1 MSFMQKLRQVFGAQD
16 LTVGSPLKGLLLF
29 SVPLLIGNLT
39 QQMYNTVDAYIVGSY
54 TTDGVSALAAV
65 GNAGPIMNLLL
76 VLFMGIS
83 TGASILSAQYFGAKE
98 RDSLNKVI
106 GCSIFL
112 IFVSGLI
119 MMVAGF
125 FLTPLL
131 IGLTN
136 PASELIGRYATEYLQ
151 IYFLGIVGCGLYNI
165 IAGVLRGLG
174 DSVYPLIFL
183 IVACVM
189 NIFLDIY
196 FVRNL
201 KLEVA
206 GAAWATIISQGVSG
220 ILCLIRLCMLRSVC
234 DVKLKYTVKPDL
246 PLMGKL
252 AKLGLP
258 SGITQ
263 AIFSTSAIIVQNLT
277 NSLGPAMVAANTVV
291 MRVDG
296 FAMMPNF
303 TFGTA
308 ATTYVGQNIGAR
320 KADRLKQGIPAML
333 RLGLTCS
340 VIMVTA
346 ILLFGQNLMTMFISP
361 AESYASALA
370 KALADGMAETDA
382 IAAAETARF
391 TAAQAIEIGVKGL
404 RTLAVGYICFSVTNV
419 LQGSMRGAGETVI
432 PMYCS
437 IFTTVI
443 LRMPLAYLLAYLTRS
458 ETWINGTP
466 DAIYFSLLTSWVV
479 GMLIAIITYR
489 MGWWKRKLP
498 DDLRQAMSISHHSKK
513 EA

>member
-1 MSFMQKLRQVFGAQD
+1 MTLMQRLRSVFGAQD
-16 LTVGSPLKGLLLF
+16 LTVGSPMKGLLLF
-29 SVPLLIGNLT
+29 SIPLLIGNLT
-39 QQMYNTVDAYIVGSY
+39 QQMYNTVDAYIVGNY
-54 TTDGVSALAAV
+54 TQDGVSALAAV

-83 TGASILSAQYFGAKE
+83 TGASILSAQYFGAKD
-98 RDSLNKVI
+98 RDQLDRVI

-112 IFVSGLI
+112 IFTSGLV
-119 MMVAGF
+119 MMAAGY
-125 FLTPLL
+125 FLSPLL
-131 IGLTN
+131 IGMTS

-151 IYFLGIVGCGLYNI
+151 IYFLGIVGCSMYNI
-165 IAGVLRGLG
+165 VSGILRGLG

-183 IVACVM
+183 IIACVM

-201 KLEVA
+201 KMEVA

-220 ILCLIRLCMLRSVC
+220 ILCMIRLCMLRNVC
-234 DVKLKYTVKPDL
+234 SVKPRYILKPDMT
-246 PLMGKL
+246 LMKKL
-252 AKLGLP
+252 SLLGLP

-277 NSLGPAMVAANTVV
+277 NSIGPAMVAANTVV

-320 KADRLKQGIPAML
+320 KADRLKKGIPAML

-340 VIMVTA
+340 IIMVTL
-346 ILLFGQNLMTMFISP
+346 ILLFGENLMTMFVSP
-361 AESYASALA
+361 DESYATALA
-370 KALADGMAETDA
+370 KALAEGLAETEA
-382 IAAAETARF
+382 INVAVAAREQ
-391 TAAQAIEIGVKGL
+391 AAMAIRIGVNGL
-404 RTLAVGYICFSVTNV
+404 RTLAAGYICFSVTNV

-443 LRMPLAYLLAYLTRS
+443 LRMPLAYLLAYLTKS
-458 ETWINGTP
+458 EMWPAGSP

-479 GMLIAIITYR
+479 GMIVAIVTYH
-489 MGWWKRKLP
+489 MGWWRRKLP
-498 DDLRQAMSISHHSKK
+498 EDLRQALTISNQTHRK
-513 EA
+513 A

>member
-1 MSFMQKLRQVFGAQD
+1 MSFMQRLRKLFGAQD
-16 LTVGSPLKGLLLF
+16 LTVGSPMKGLLLF
-29 SVPLLIGNLT
+29 SMPLLLGNLT
-39 QQMYNTVDAYIVGSY
+39 QQMYNTVDAYVVGNY

-83 TGASILSAQYFGAKE
+83 TGASILSAQYFGAKDRE
-98 RDSLNKVI
+98 SLDRVV

-112 IFVSGLI
+112 IIVSGLI
-119 MMVAGF
+119 MMVAGY

-131 IGLTN
+131 IGLTA
-136 PASELIGRYATEYLQ
+136 PSTELIGRYATEYLQ
-151 IYFLGIVGCGLYNI
+151 IYFIGIVGCGLYNI
-165 IAGVLRGLG
+165 ISGILRGLG
-174 DSVYPLIFL
+174 DSVYPLLFL
-183 IVACVM
+183 IIACVM

-196 FVRNL
+196 FVRDL
-201 KLEVA
+201 KMEVA
-206 GAAWATIISQGVSG
+206 GAAWATIIAQGVSG
-220 ILCLIRLCMLRSVC
+220 VLCLIRLCTLRSVC
-234 DVKLKYTVKPDL
+234 DVKLKYIVKPDM

-252 AKLGLP
+252 TMLGLP

-263 AIFSTSAIIVQNLT
+263 AIFSTSAIIVQKLT
-277 NSLGPAMVAANTVV
+277 NSIGAAMVAANTVV

-320 KADRLKQGIPAML
+320 KADRLHQGIPAML

-340 VIMVTA
+340 IIMVAA
-346 ILLFGQNLMTMFISP
+346 ILLFGENLMTMFVSP
-361 AESYASALA
+361 AESYNTTLAASLA
-370 KALADGMAETDA
+370 SGMSPLDAE
-382 IAAAETARF
+382 AAAVAARDI
-391 TAAQAIEIGVKGL
+391 AAQAIQIGVRGL
-404 RTLAVGYICFSVTNV
+404 RTLAAGYICFSVTNV

-437 IFTTVI
+437 IFTTVL
-443 LRMPLAYLLAYLTRS
+443 LRMPLAYLLAFLTKS
-458 ETWINGTP
+458 DMWVNGSP
-466 DAIYFSLLTSWVV
+466 DAIYFSLLISWVV
-479 GMLIAIITYR
+479 GMIIAIITYR
-489 MGWWKRKLP
+489 MGWWKRRLP
-498 DDLRQAMSISHHSKK
+498 EDLRQAMSIRPTAK